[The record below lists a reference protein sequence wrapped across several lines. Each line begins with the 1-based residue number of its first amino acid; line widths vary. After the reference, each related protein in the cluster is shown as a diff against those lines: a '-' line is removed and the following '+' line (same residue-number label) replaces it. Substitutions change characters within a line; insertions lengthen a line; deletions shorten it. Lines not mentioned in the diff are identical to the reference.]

1 MSSIVS
7 QLCPALFI
15 VVIFSEQAL
24 RTEGIMK
31 KKTIVIVSVA
41 FTILLLAAYFYLGKP
56 IAKPHERLANVP
68 EQAVWV
74 GGADGGNWYQVTKV
88 ISKNIFQI
96 KIYNDYTGES
106 EIDTTFILNPDC
118 PLKEIDSAT
127 LVKSFNAFD
136 GQKIEL
142 LLPKKGKRCSL
153 IFK

>member
-1 MSSIVS
+1 
-7 QLCPALFI
+7 
-15 VVIFSEQAL
+15 
-24 RTEGIMK
+24 MK
-31 KKTIVIVSVA
+31 KKTIIILST
-41 FTILLLAAYFYLGKP
+41 FLIILLFAYYLYLSKP
-56 IAKPHERLANVP
+56 VTKTPERLANVP